1 MTRAF
6 DFCAKRV
13 LAHEGGEVNDALD
26 PGGHTN
32 LGITQTTLD
41 RARRTILSLPASV
54 SDLTRGQALAIYE
67 ALYWR
72 PIRGDELPLG
82 LALIVFD
89 ACVNQGE
96 RDASRFL
103 QQAVGAEVDG
113 RVGPKTV
120 EAALLTDRRKAVLEV
135 ASRRMADYMQTGDG
149 LRARFGLGWSRRLC
163 SILAEALEAP
173 AQA

>member
-13 LAHEGGEVNDALD
+13 LAFEGGEVNDPKD
-26 PGGHTN
+26 PGGHTAM
-32 LGITQTTLD
+32 GVTQATLD
-41 RARRTILSLPASV
+41 RARHYLPELPSGVNSLTKG
-54 SDLTRGQALAIYE
+54 DALAIYE
-67 ALYWR
+67 LLYWR

-103 QQAVGAEVDG
+103 QQAVGVTVDG
-113 RVGPKTV
+113 RIGPKTV
-120 EAALLTDRRKAVLEV
+120 EAALLAKPREAIIEV
-135 ASRRMADYMQTGDG
+135 GARRMFDYMQLDNLQG
-149 LRARFGLGWSRRLC
+149 RFGLGWSRRLC
-163 SILAEALEAP
+163 SILAEALA
-173 AQA
+173 A